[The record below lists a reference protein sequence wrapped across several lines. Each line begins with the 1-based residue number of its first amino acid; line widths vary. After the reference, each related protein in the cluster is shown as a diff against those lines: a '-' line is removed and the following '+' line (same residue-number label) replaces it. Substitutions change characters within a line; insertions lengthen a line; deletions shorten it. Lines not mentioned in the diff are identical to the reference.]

1 MLDQERRALK
11 RRPANRNGT
20 SSIEQVLSAAR
31 TRLRRLS
38 PDEAYDAA
46 ARAEAILVDIRPEGQ
61 RAIEGGIA
69 GTLAATRVMEI
80 GLYLPSFV
88 GCQRSSRKSS
98 CAPVGTRCAAPS
110 VAWTSSLCQRES
122 GVSWEDHPA
131 ANGAFILLHIPE
143 SRHFANAVFIRLLMQ
158 LGGPRRSN
166 FIHCQN

>member
-1 MLDQERRALK
+1 M
-11 RRPANRNGT
+11 
-20 SSIEQVLSAAR
+20 LSAAR

-98 CAPVGTRCAAPS
+98 CAGWDTMRCPKCGVDFIPVPKGKWS
-110 VAWTSSLCQRES
+110 
-122 GVSWEDHPA
+122 
-131 ANGAFILLHIPE
+131 
-143 SRHFANAVFIRLLMQ
+143 Q
-158 LGGPRRSN
+158 LGGSPGG
-166 FIHCQN
+166 